1 MADHLHTLI
10 TGCWC
15 RPAAKWGPGS
25 HVDEDGTPRVFPEE
39 LTDEWFARRVEA
51 YHAKNSGHCREQ
63 NSYSIALDLGYAGHD
78 RRKVWDIRE
87 RYVRNLARGVGVPAV
102 PSVVEPVRTGPP
114 CSAPFCECDWV
125 CEIRA

>member
-1 MADHLHTLI
+1 MTELHTL
-10 TGCWC
+10 TEACWC
-15 RPAAKWGPGS
+15 QPAAKWGPGS

-51 YHAKNSGHCREQ
+51 YHAKNSDHCREQ
-63 NSYSIALDLGYAGHD
+63 NSYSIAIDLGYAGHD

-87 RYVRNLARGVGVPAV
+87 RYVRNLGSIGVQPAPV
-102 PSVVEPVRTGPP
+102 TPPRTRPS